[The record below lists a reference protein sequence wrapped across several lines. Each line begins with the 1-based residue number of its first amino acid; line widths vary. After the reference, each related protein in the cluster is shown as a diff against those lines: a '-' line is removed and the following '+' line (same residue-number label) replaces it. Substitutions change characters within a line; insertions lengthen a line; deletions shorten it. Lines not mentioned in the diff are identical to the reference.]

1 MGDDKMGL
9 NFDLLENTN
18 PALYKYGSEME
29 KNMFLDHKASA
40 QSGSDF
46 LNALIKEVYAKENM
60 DYVYKSFFTRNMF
73 ELGEEGVITPEIR
86 DKFERAK
93 LLRDYVMERDGS
105 IDRVLAL
112 RSTLVELAAWFFNK
126 YERNN

>member
-1 MGDDKMGL
+1 MGL
-9 NFDLLENTN
+9 NFDLLENSN
-18 PALYKYGSEME
+18 PDLYRYGSEME
-29 KNMFLDHKASA
+29 KNIFLDHKASA
-40 QSGSDF
+40 QYGSDF

-73 ELGEEGVITPEIR
+73 ELGENGVITPEIR

-112 RSTLVELAAWFFNK
+112 RSTLVELAGWFFNK